1 MEQLTNYCNDHQ
13 QPEPCPVCA
22 EDKAEPP
29 PRAVRS
35 SRAPIGEREFW
46 IVVRGALLTIVSAIE
61 MRWGIGKNR
70 SN

>member
-35 SRAPIGEREFW
+35 SRALIGEREFW
-46 IVVRGALLTIVSAIE
+46 EIVRSALLLFVSAIDR
-61 MRWGIGKNR
+61 RWGFGKHRPN
-70 SN
+70 